1 MEREEHESSD
11 EDCGLQRS
19 GVGIVPGGAAGSRA
33 RSAGNGHGHGNHS
46 SWRIEYIGQQVAS
59 GSRAPMYGANSGLTV
74 GFWRKFGV
82 RFDLGYARANN
93 LFGTG
98 HDSDILSY
106 MVGPTFYPVR
116 TERLS
121 PYVELLAG
129 GARVTS
135 VTLNG
140 PDSYIRGYANEFA
153 WAGGGGLEFRASP
166 EFAVRVG
173 ADYMYTRYFGPS
185 TALTGQGN
193 IRAVMSFTYHLG
205 VRRR

>member
-1 MEREEHESSD
+1 MNRLMKIAVCSAAVA
-11 EDCGLQRS
+11 GLFLAAPQ
-19 GVGIVPGGAAGSRA
+19 GVAQGPLITAKGPEVVAHGGF
-33 RSAGNGHGHGNHS
+33 
-46 SWRIEYIGQQVAS
+46 EYIGQQVPS
-59 GSRAPMYGANSGLTV
+59 GSRVPMYGANSGLTV
-74 GFWRKFGV
+74 GFSRKFGV

-93 LFGTG
+93 LFDTG

-106 MVGPTFYPVR
+106 MVGPAFYPVR

-121 PYVELLAG
+121 PYVELLLG

-140 PDSYIRGYANEFA
+140 PDGYIRGYANEFA
-153 WAGGGGLEFRASP
+153 WAGGGGLEFRTSP
-166 EFAVRVG
+166 EFAMRVG
-173 ADYMYTRYFGPS
+173 ADFMHTSYFGPS

-205 VRRR
+205 GRRR

>member
-1 MEREEHESSD
+1 VEREIMNRLMKIAACSAAVW
-11 EDCGLQRS
+11 GLFLAVPQ
-19 GVGIVPGGAAGSRA
+19 GVAQGPLVTATGTEIIAHGGF
-33 RSAGNGHGHGNHS
+33 
-46 SWRIEYIGQQVAS
+46 EYIGQQAAS
-59 GSRAPMYGANSGLTV
+59 GSRVPMYGANSGLTV

-121 PYVELLAG
+121 PYGELLAG

-140 PDSYIRGYANEFA
+140 PDGYIRGYANEFA

-166 EFAVRVG
+166 GFAVRVG
-173 ADYMYTRYFGPS
+173 ADYMHTRYFAPS